1 MYPQY
6 NNNRTL
12 KIKLKI
18 KTFNGSS
25 MPEKIKF
32 KFIWAL
38 VAHVCNPKYS
48 AGRDQEDHGFKASP
62 M

>member
-1 MYPQY
+1 
-6 NNNRTL
+6 
-12 KIKLKI
+12 
-18 KTFNGSS
+18 